1 MFLWGKRR
9 EIFCC
14 VTCGYNGTI
23 SGLLF
28 LLLFSCAPVSFLRF
42 GKEMRCSSTQWPS
55 PSERAGKVWEPVDS
69 GGLAI
74 SFFSL
79 QELARQNSSLWL
91 HSYFFPVAYLWWQ
104 YSEANQHLEATVIP
118 QFFHQRQRGFLS
130 IFPVPKLNKYLTNN
144 NVINPSYP
152 SSTDIFTPS

>member
-1 MFLWGKRR
+1 MG
-9 EIFCC
+9 EIFCS

-28 LLLFSCAPVSFLRF
+28 LLLFPCAPVSFLRF
-42 GKEMRCSSTQWPS
+42 GKEMRCSPTQWPT
-55 PSERAGKVWEPVDS
+55 PSERAGRAWEPVDG

-91 HSYFFPVAYLWWQ
+91 HSYFFPVAYLWRQ
-104 YSEANQHLEATVIP
+104 YSEVDQHLEATVIL
-118 QFFHQRQRGFLS
+118 QLFHQRQRGFLS
-130 IFPVPKLNKYLTNN
+130 VFPVRKWNKYLTNN
-144 NVINPSYP
+144 NVINLSYL
-152 SSTDIFTPS
+152 SSTDIFTVSLLPS